1 MRQAVPV
8 SHPAATAVYCGAAG
22 SKRKRTQVCFEAKK
36 SMPTRCA
43 NRDQRIHPHRKLLCQ
58 KAEKREERKR
68 LEMQQENEDPRN
80 QNASKWVKFKWEAI
94 CSDRPIGG
102 E

>member
-1 MRQAVPV
+1 MIAHLRIA
-8 SHPAATAVYCGAAG
+8 H
-22 SKRKRTQVCFEAKK
+22 QVANPEVGNPEIHL
-36 SMPTRCA
+36 PTRCA
-43 NRDQRIHPHRKLLCQ
+43 NRDQRIHPHHKLLCQ

-94 CSDRPIGG
+94 CSDCPIGG